1 MSTDEAGATDV
12 REVGGAGGTTR
23 VVHVVTRFARGGS
36 ERRLLD
42 ALEVPGEHHVIAG
55 GDSAPE
61 RLRALADRCEVTMAR
76 HLLREVHPVHD
87 ARALADL
94 LRSFR
99 RLRPDVVHTHQS
111 KAGLLGRVAAAAT
124 GVPVTYHS
132 ASMASFGPGF
142 SPGAS
147 RAYELAER
155 VSARF
160 VDRYLVV
167 GQDLCTRL
175 AGAGIP
181 PSRMTVV
188 RSSIDGASFPT
199 GGWVE
204 RAAAREALG
213 LAAEAPVVAFVGSL
227 EPRKGIDRL
236 PATLSRATAE
246 HRPVTLLVAGDGPLR
261 PDLDAVDLPGVDVRV
276 LGHVDDVAQVLH
288 AADVLA
294 LPSAAEGLPQVLV
307 QAAMCGTP
315 FVAYE
320 VDGVGE
326 MLALGAQGTAVP
338 FGDEA
343 ALGAALVDA
352 LDPVDA
358 RRPLDR
364 ATWCEWDRD
373 VVGERYAD
381 IYQGDLAQRAPRPV
395 AARPRQVA

>member
-1 MSTDEAGATDV
+1 VDLRQVD
-12 REVGGAGGTTR
+12 GAGGETR
-23 VVHVVTRFARGGS
+23 IVHVVTRFARGGS

-42 ALEVPGEHHVIAG
+42 ALAVPGEHHVIAG
-55 GDSAPE
+55 ADSTPD
-61 RLRALADRCEVTMAR
+61 RLEALAEHCEVTVSR
-76 HLLREVHPVHD
+76 HLAREVHPVD
-87 ARALADL
+87 DVRAMADL
-94 LRSFR
+94 LRAFR

-111 KAGLLGRVAAAAT
+111 KAGLLGRLAAAAT

-142 SPGAS
+142 SRGAS

-155 VSARF
+155 LSARF

-167 GQDLCTRL
+167 GHDLCGRL
-175 AGAGIP
+175 AAAGIP
-181 PSRMTVV
+181 AARMTVV
-188 RSSIDGASFPT
+188 RSSIDVASFPA

-204 RAAAREALG
+204 RTTAREALG
-213 LAAEAPVVAFVGSL
+213 VAPDAPVVAFVGSL

-236 PATLSRATAE
+236 PAALARAAAAR
-246 HRPVTLLVAGDGPLR
+246 RPLTLLVAGDGPLR
-261 PDLDAVDLPGVDVRV
+261 ADLDAIALPEVDLRV
-276 LGHVDDVAQVLH
+276 LGHVDDVARVFH

-315 FVAYE
+315 FVAYD
-320 VDGVGE
+320 VDGVRE

-343 ALGAALVDA
+343 ALGEALLAALEPDGE
-352 LDPVDA
+352 

-364 ATWCEWDRD
+364 ATWCEWDRT

-381 IYQGDLAQRAPRPV
+381 IYRGDLARRLPEPDGARAS
-395 AARPRQVA
+395 AA